1 MALSNAVI
9 RENGDALNI
18 HFTGAQAAL
27 ILALVNAAVDQASS
41 ATGLP
46 EAPTADGT
54 YDLDVASG
62 VATWVAQG

>member
-27 ILALVNAAVDQASS
+27 ILALVNAAVDQASA

-46 EAPTADGT
+46 SAPTEDGAYGLEVADG
-54 YDLDVASG
+54 VAE
-62 VATWVAQG
+62 WVAEV